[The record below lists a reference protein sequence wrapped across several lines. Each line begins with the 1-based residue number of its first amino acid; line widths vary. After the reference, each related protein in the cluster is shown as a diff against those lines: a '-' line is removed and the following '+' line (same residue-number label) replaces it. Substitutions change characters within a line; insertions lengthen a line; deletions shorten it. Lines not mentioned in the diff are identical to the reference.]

1 MLKKSLQKSAPQKP
15 KLLVILGP
23 TASGKSDLAILL
35 AKKFD
40 GEIISADSRQ
50 VYKGLDIGTGK
61 ITKKET
67 RGIPHHL
74 LDVTH
79 PRNIFTVTDWKREA
93 EKIITS
99 VVKRDKLPIVVGGT
113 GFYIQAIVND
123 ISIPEVKPNKA
134 LRAELLRKTPAVL
147 FKMLEKLDPR
157 RAREIDSKNPRRLI
171 RALEIAE
178 ELGTVP
184 LLKKYE
190 SKKYEIL
197 QIGIVTD
204 DNVLQERIHKRLAKR
219 MRTGMVEEVR
229 RAHKNGLSWKRMEEL
244 GLEYRYLARFLTGTL
259 GREETLKQLETA
271 IWKYAKRQK
280 TWFKKDKRIKW
291 FSVKEYKK
299 IEQEVAQFLKN

>member
-1 MLKKSLQKSAPQKP
+1 MSKKSLQKKVEKKP

-23 TASGKSDLAILL
+23 TASGKSDLAVLL

-40 GEIISADSRQ
+40 GEVISADSRQ

-61 ITKKET
+61 ITKKEMW
-67 RGIPHHL
+67 GIPHHL
-74 LDVTH
+74 LDVAH
-79 PRNIFTVTDWKREA
+79 PRNTFTVTDWKRKA
-93 EKIITS
+93 EKIITDI
-99 VVKRDKLPIVVGGT
+99 VKRGKLPIVAGGT
-113 GFYIQAIVND
+113 GFYIQAIVDD

-134 LRAELLRKTPAVL
+134 LRAELLRKTPAML
-147 FKMLEKLDPR
+147 FKMLEKRDPR

-178 ELGTVP
+178 QLGAVP
-184 LLKKYE
+184 LLKKE
-190 SKKYEIL
+190 GSKNIEAL
-197 QIGIVTD
+197 QIGISTD
-204 DNVLQERIHKRLAKR
+204 NTVLKEGIHKRLTKR
-219 MRTGMVEEVR
+219 IKAGMVEEVR
-229 RAHKNGLSWKRMEEL
+229 RAHKDGLSWKRMEEL

-299 IEQEVAQFLKN
+299 IEREVAQFLKN